1 VRVAGNPVV
10 PKPEGPVR
18 VPPTVRAAPTA
29 PPPTPQAV
37 VTAPPE
43 VRPATPPPPT
53 PAVAVPTPAP
63 TAAPVAAPPW
73 NSEAAVRQA
82 VTFYAGAFAS
92 LNPEAIKA
100 IYPSI
105 PKRDLDTLK
114 NLKAYDVDI
123 EVLRI
128 ELKGTKAKVTCMQKA
143 VLKSF
148 AGNDRVL
155 PPHET
160 VLTLEYKRGAWVR
173 VD

>member
-1 VRVAGNPVV
+1 V
-10 PKPEGPVR
+10 
-18 VPPTVRAAPTA
+18 AAPA
-29 PPPTPQAV
+29 
-37 VTAPPE
+37 
-43 VRPATPPPPT
+43 
-53 PAVAVPTPAP
+53 TPAP
-63 TAAPVAAPPW
+63 TTAPAAAPPW
-73 NSEAAVRQA
+73 NTEAAVRHA
-82 VTFYAGAFAS
+82 IAFYAGAFAS
-92 LNPEAIKA
+92 LNAEAIKA

-128 ELKGTKAKVTCMQKA
+128 EIKGTKARVTCMQKA

-148 AGNDRVL
+148 TGNDRVL

-160 VLTLEYKRGAWVR
+160 VLTFEYKRGAWVR